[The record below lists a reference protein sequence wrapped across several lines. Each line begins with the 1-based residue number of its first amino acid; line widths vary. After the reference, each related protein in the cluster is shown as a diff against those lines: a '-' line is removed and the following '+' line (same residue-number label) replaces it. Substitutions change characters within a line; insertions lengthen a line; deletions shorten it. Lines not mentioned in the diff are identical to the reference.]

1 MPSSLLVADI
11 EGDIVGFSRC
21 EGNSLKRSAHKVM
34 FGVAVQKAAWGYH
47 IGKELL
53 AASVD
58 WADQQG
64 IQKMSLQVMETNQK
78 AIRLY
83 EHYGFEI
90 EGLLK
95 R

>member
-1 MPSSLLVADI
+1 
-11 EGDIVGFSRC
+11 
-21 EGNSLKRSAHKVM
+21 VM

-53 AASVD
+53 AASID

-95 R
+95 KDKRLADGMYYDTVVMGRQRPVS